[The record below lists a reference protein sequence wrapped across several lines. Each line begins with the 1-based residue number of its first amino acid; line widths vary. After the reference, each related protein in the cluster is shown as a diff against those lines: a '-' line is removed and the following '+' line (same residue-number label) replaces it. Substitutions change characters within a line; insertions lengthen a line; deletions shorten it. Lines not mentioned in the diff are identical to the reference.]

1 MTRLVGSGR
10 RSSAVRFASASA
22 VAFATLVTL
31 LSACG
36 RSPDAEAST
45 GRVSTSERSGTLA
58 NERDTA
64 AKDSVRGTVTE
75 IGNAP
80 LTSMVLTTIR
90 GEAFALAPMDASRD
104 ALQRTVG
111 LDIVVYGEATG
122 ERQIGA
128 APTPLELF
136 RVSRFEV
143 RAVNGVAARD
153 GIVTRAA
160 ATDSGGAGGWV
171 LLTHSGERLAVP
183 KLPSALQ
190 KTPGARV
197 FLSGALDAPPVSY
210 GVLANR

>member
-1 MTRLVGSGR
+1 MTCAIDLTR
-10 RSSAVRFASASA
+10 RGGAARSAIVVA
-22 VAFATLVTL
+22 VMTIVT
-31 LSACG
+31 ACG
-36 RSPDAEAST
+36 RSPDAAAST
-45 GRVSTSERSGTLA
+45 AKATSSEVGGTLA
-58 NERDTA
+58 HERENDG
-64 AKDSVRGTVTE
+64 KDSVRGVVTE
-75 IGNAP
+75 TGNAP

-90 GEAFALAPMDASRD
+90 GETFALAPTEASRD

-111 LDIVVYGEATG
+111 LDIVAFGEATG

-153 GIVTRAA
+153 GIVVPAA
-160 ATDSGGAGGWV
+160 MRESGGSAGGWV
-171 LLTHSGERLAVP
+171 LVMHSGERVPVP
-183 KLPSALQ
+183 KLPRALQ

-210 GVLANR
+210 GVLADR